1 VSHKM
6 KLIADGGSSKTK
18 WGYGSGASITFFE
31 SPGINLHYM
40 SDEAVL
46 AHLAKVKDQLKGEI
60 TEIHFYGSGIS
71 SPGIAKRMNKLLKQS
86 FGASLLVASYSDFLG
101 AARALFQKE
110 SGVACILGTGVA
122 TGIYGQGEIINQQPS
137 LGFWLGDE
145 GGGADLGKRLVK
157 AYLRKELPVALL
169 AAFEQEYG
177 VVDREYFFDKLKT
190 EDRPNAYFASFAPFF
205 SGQSPDRWVKE
216 TLEIAFEAFAVHH
229 LVGYDLKGNETIGF
243 VGSIAYHFKDEL
255 KKVLAMYF
263 DNNIIFLPDA
273 LEGLMDYH
281 MTNV

>member
-1 VSHKM
+1 M

-18 WGYGSGASITFFE
+18 WGYGSGASKAFFE

-40 SDEAVL
+40 SDDAVL
-46 AHLAKVKDQLKGEI
+46 ANLSEVKDQLVVEI

-71 SPGIAKRMNKLLKQS
+71 SREKTGRMNKLLQQS
-86 FGASLLVASYSDFLG
+86 FGMEVTVTSSSDFLG
-101 AARALFQKE
+101 AARALFQKQ

-122 TGIYGQGEIINQQPS
+122 TGIYGQGKIIKQQPS

-157 AYLRKELPVALL
+157 AYLRKELPLDLL

-177 VVDREYFFDKLKT
+177 AFDREYIFDKLKT
-190 EDRPNAYFASFAPFF
+190 EDRPNTYFASFAPFF
-205 SGQSPDRWVKE
+205 SAQSSERWAKE
-216 TLEIAFEAFAVHH
+216 TLETAFEAFAVHH
-229 LVGYDLKGNETIGF
+229 LVGYDLNGDKTIGF
-243 VGSIAYHFKDEL
+243 VGSIAYYFQDEL

-263 DNNIIFLPDA
+263 DNDVIFLTDA

-281 MTNV
+281 VTNVQ